1 MLGMFV
7 YGPGPKVE
15 WKSTKDQTVWTQKPK
30 DTARVWPQDEGSFG
44 GFLALLA
51 LAPCELRRRLGGKS
65 FQIWNCLNPESGS
78 HPSLPIWFIVG
89 RGKFAR
95 FAVAL
100 QMPQTKTPPAS
111 PCCTS
116 FL

>member
-1 MLGMFV
+1 MFV

-15 WKSTKDQTVWTQKPK
+15 WKSTKDQTVWTQKTLHAYGHRTKGPL
-30 DTARVWPQDEGSFG
+30 AA
-44 GFLALLA
+44 FLALLA

-65 FQIWNCLNPESGS
+65 FQIWNCLSPESGS

-100 QMPQTKTPPAS
+100 VQMPQTKTPPAS